1 MHNEASNLNST
12 LILTENELLVED
24 DDVLGDE
31 EGRDNEAEK
40 NDTIEITNR
49 MTNGNH
55 LELPNDDDDD
65 EQVVADSLDLNL
77 IHKIAPVPTV
87 SPRDVDLDKI
97 KAAKEKTTITSL
109 IESTDLA
116 SNENV
121 KSSDFS
127 SDSEFY

>member
-1 MHNEASNLNST
+1 
-12 LILTENELLVED
+12 
-24 DDVLGDE
+24 
-31 EGRDNEAEK
+31 
-40 NDTIEITNR
+40 
-49 MTNGNH
+49 
-55 LELPNDDDDD
+55 
-65 EQVVADSLDLNL
+65 LNL